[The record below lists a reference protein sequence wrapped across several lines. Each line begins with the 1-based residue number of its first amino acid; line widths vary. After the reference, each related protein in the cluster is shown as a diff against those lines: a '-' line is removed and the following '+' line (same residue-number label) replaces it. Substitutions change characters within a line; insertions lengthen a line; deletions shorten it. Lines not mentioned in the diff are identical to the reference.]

1 MASSDEKFTFVSD
14 VFTFVIN
21 DLVVD
26 SISSVIVSITPLL
39 HTTMGVFF
47 GLYSVW
53 LASKWIFDKADFP
66 LLDGI
71 KTLGLL
77 SIVTFFAFSSGA
89 YVNDIVPIV
98 LEAGDDLAA
107 LVTSSQNT
115 PEALDALI
123 TTIYKAIWQIW
134 DEADLDWFSGT
145 IFLSFFNIALIL
157 IGAIP
162 FIITSFGILLTAKVM
177 VALLLSTG
185 TIYIC
190 FAFFQQTRHWFQQ
203 WINMCLNYTLIAFL
217 FPVAFNMQMLAL
229 DKFIYTDGQLDISY
243 SAAFKLMII
252 LLAFLAIS
260 VQIPVMASSLSGG
273 VGINGMSG
281 SFSSMAGGL
290 KSILSP
296 LKSPAIMAGKGAG
309 KLGGKAVEAYKN
321 RGNGMKAG

>member
-1 MASSDEKFTFVSD
+1 MASNNDKFTFVSD
-14 VFTFVIN
+14 IFTYVIN

-26 SISSVIVSITPLL
+26 SISSVIISVSPVLK
-39 HTTMGVFF
+39 TTMAAFF

-77 SIVTFFAFSSGA
+77 SVVTFFAFSSGA
-89 YVNDIVPIV
+89 YINNIVPII
-98 LEAGDDLAA
+98 LEAGDDLAGF
-107 LVTSSQNT
+107 VTDSQNT
-115 PEALDALI
+115 PQALDTLI
-123 TTIYKAIWQIW
+123 TTIYNAIWLIW
-134 DEADLDWFSGT
+134 KESDLDWFSGT
-145 IFLSFFNIALIL
+145 IILSLFNVCLIL

-185 TIYIC
+185 TLYIC
-190 FAFFQQTRHWFQQ
+190 FSFFQQTRHWFQQ
-203 WINMCLNYTLIAFL
+203 WVNMCLNYTLISFL
-217 FPVAFNMQMLAL
+217 FPIAFNMQMLAL
-229 DKFIYTDGQLDISY
+229 NKFIYTNGQLDISY
-243 SAAFKLMII
+243 ASAFKLMII

-281 SFSSMAGGL
+281 SMSAMAGGL
-290 KSILSP
+290 KSMLKP
-296 LKSPAIMAGKGAG
+296 LTPVGKGAGKGAG
-309 KLGGKAVEAYKN
+309 WLGGKAVGSFKN